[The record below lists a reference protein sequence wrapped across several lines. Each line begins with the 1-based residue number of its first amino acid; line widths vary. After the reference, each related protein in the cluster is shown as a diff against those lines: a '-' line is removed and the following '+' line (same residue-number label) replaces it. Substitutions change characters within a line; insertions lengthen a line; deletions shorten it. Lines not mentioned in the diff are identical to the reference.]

1 MPSCIF
7 SFIKVVDNVACS
19 WERLSV
25 TYILINKQNKIID
38 SLKSKDSSGYDVI
51 STKFIKISKS
61 FIISPL
67 INICNKMVA

>member
-1 MPSCIF
+1 
-7 SFIKVVDNVACS
+7 VVDNVACS